1 MTPTPEEL
9 YAQREQRFNDVVALK
24 KPDRVPVMPLYVHN
38 FPTLIKGISNKDA
51 GYDHETRWQSTKE
64 ATLRFGWNF
73 APTNDV
79 LASDFF
85 AAYGNKQIMWAGE
98 EGGLAD
104 DAPFQWVEDE
114 YVKADELAE
123 FVADPN
129 GFTFNKILPRMG
141 SKLEG
146 LGQIPLPP
154 LYWFSNSYY
163 LQVLGNMLGIPPLKA
178 ALQAMLDMA
187 EAQEKT
193 NAANGKYLQEMK
205 DLGYPPTWGAAL
217 MPAFD
222 VRLRHLPQPAR
233 QHARHVPA
241 AGHAAAGRRRDAGGD
256 HRAAARGLRRHRD
269 PAPVHPDAQGRRR
282 LHEQRAVRQVLL
294 ADVQGAHRGV
304 RRRRHHADAA
314 VRGRLHA
321 ASRVP
326 GGASAG
332 QGRGALR
339 PHRPQEVQGDLRR
352 RPVLLGQRPG
362 LPAGHRHPSAGQ
374 GRRQGARRPVRR
386 DRAHPR
392 RSGRHPGPGQAGE
405 RRGACRGGRGVRRP
419 SKSGESDLF
428 RA

>member
-9 YAQREQRFNDVVALK
+9 YAQREQRFNDAVALK

-222 VRLRHLPQPAR
+222 VVSDTFRSLRGSTLDMFRQPDTLLKAVDVM
-233 QHARHVPA
+233 Q
-241 AGHAAAGRRRDAGGD
+241 DAH
-256 HRAAARGLRRHRD
+256 HRAAARRLRRHRD

-282 LHEQRAVRQVLL
+282 LHEQRAVREVLL
-294 ADVQGAHRGV
+294 ADLQGAHRGV

-314 VRGRLHA
+314 VRGRLHGRVSSSWRSSRPARSRRTSTASTARSSRRSAATSWCSGATCRARCSSPAPRSRSRTTSRSSSTCSARPGSSSTARA
-321 ASRVP
+321 ASRTRRSRRTSRP
-326 GGASAG
+326 SPRPSRSTAPLI
-332 QGRGALR
+332 LR
-339 PHRPQEVQGDLRR
+339 
-352 RPVLLGQRPG
+352 GQRD
-362 LPAGHRHPSAGQ
+362 A
-374 GRRQGARRPVRR
+374 
-386 DRAHPR
+386 
-392 RSGRHPGPGQAGE
+392 
-405 RRGACRGGRGVRRP
+405 
-419 SKSGESDLF
+419 
-428 RA
+428 

>member
-1 MTPTPEEL
+1 MLMLDVNGYDVHDLGIDVPIEKFVAAIDELKPQVVGLSGLLTLAFDSMKATIAGIADAGLRDQVKIMIGGSPGGRAGLRVHRRRRLGPRRGGRAAHGRRVDGGCGMTPTPEEL

-38 FPTLIKGISNKDA
+38 FPTLIKGISNRDA

-163 LQVLGNMLGIPPLKA
+163 LQVLGNMLGHPA
-178 ALQAMLDMA
+178 AQGG
-187 EAQEKT
+187 
-193 NAANGKYLQEMK
+193 AAGDARHGRGAGEDQRRQRQVPAGDEGPRLSA
-205 DLGYPPTWGAAL
+205 DLGRGAHAG
-217 MPAFD
+217 
-222 VRLRHLPQPAR
+222 VRRRLRHLPQPAR
-233 QHARHVPA
+233 QHARHVPP
-241 AGHAAAGRRRDAGGD
+241 AGHAAAGR
-256 HRAAARGLRRHRD
+256 
-269 PAPVHPDAQGRRR
+269 
-282 LHEQRAVRQVLL
+282 
-294 ADVQGAHRGV
+294 
-304 RRRRHHADAA
+304 
-314 VRGRLHA
+314 
-321 ASRVP
+321 ST
-326 GGASAG
+326 
-332 QGRGALR
+332 
-339 PHRPQEVQGDLRR
+339 
-352 RPVLLGQRPG
+352 
-362 LPAGHRHPSAGQ
+362 
-374 GRRQGARRPVRR
+374 
-386 DRAHPR
+386 
-392 RSGRHPGPGQAGE
+392 
-405 RRGACRGGRGVRRP
+405 
-419 SKSGESDLF
+419 
-428 RA
+428 

>member
-1 MTPTPEEL
+1 MTATPEEL

-24 KPDRVPVMPLYVHN
+24 KPDRVPIMPLYVHN

-85 AAYGNKQIMWAGE
+85 AAYGNKQMMWAGE

-123 FVADPN
+123 FIADPN

-205 DLGYPPTWGAAL
+205 DLGYPATWGAAL

-222 VRLRHLPQPAR
+222 VVSDTFRSLRGSTLDMFRQPDTLLQAD
-233 QHARHVPA
+233 
-241 AGHAAAGRRRDAGGD
+241 RRDAG
-256 HRAAARGLRRHRD
+256 
-269 PAPVHPDAQGRRR
+269 
-282 LHEQRAVRQVLL
+282 
-294 ADVQGAHRGV
+294 
-304 RRRRHHADAA
+304 
-314 VRGRLHA
+314 
-321 ASRVP
+321 
-326 GGASAG
+326 
-332 QGRGALR
+332 
-339 PHRPQEVQGDLRR
+339 
-352 RPVLLGQRPG
+352 
-362 LPAGHRHPSAGQ
+362 
-374 GRRQGARRPVRR
+374 
-386 DRAHPR
+386 
-392 RSGRHPGPGQAGE
+392 
-405 RRGACRGGRGVRRP
+405 RRP
-419 SKSGESDLF
+419 SACCTPPSPSPGS
-428 RA
+428 RASSSRCTRAPAGS